1 MTQTDPT
8 RPDYSLIRSGCL
20 HYSDAADLVYHK
32 AVSKLRLLL
41 SASEEAAL
49 RSTSNDDDE
58 EEFDD
63 GGERENYLGR
73 RRMPFAGSAD
83 HLGGDFD

>member
-1 MTQTDPT
+1 M
-8 RPDYSLIRSGCL
+8 
-20 HYSDAADLVYHK
+20 YHK

-41 SASEEAAL
+41 SASEEAAM
-49 RSTSNDDDE
+49 RSTSNDDDEEEE

-73 RRMPFAGSAD
+73 RMPFARSAD